1 MTKAGTTAVAAMA
14 ALTALVAVGVPA
26 PVAATFDFPEPVSVA
41 SSSRAIHTDKALVEF
56 PAGSSCDA
64 KATVEAHLSSLGL
77 GFRERYFINTD
88 LFCGYSFAL
97 EDSSVSA
104 YDAVSDISGA
114 VDTFRVISRERPKV
128 VSASAATDDV
138 STPMHNLTGVTAA
151 RAAGY
156 TGEGIKVAFIDTG
169 VYYLHPALGGGFGP
183 GFKVAFGY
191 DLVGD
196 GYFSGNLTV
205 VPDDDPLDNC
215 STESHGTHVAGII
228 AADATAITESGFVP
242 AFPFTGVAPSATLGA
257 YRVFG
262 CEADSTETDVITA
275 AIYMAANDGANIIS
289 LSLGGG
295 PAYNDES
302 DAIAAARVGAHGHFV
317 LGANGNDGAAGIFA
331 NGDPGDSAGGFGIAS
346 FDNYEE
352 PLPSLFLGD
361 TAYAYSLGTL
371 NGSFN
376 YPQTLDIFVN
386 NANAPA
392 DGVVDDGCTSVGA
405 GAAGKTALLYWGSGC
420 GSKGRCDNA
429 AAAGAVACLIYS
441 NTETIVSI
449 YGSALIPSASTTNEF
464 GLAYLASAGTVKI
477 TTDQSIFGIL
487 TGGTVSDFSS
497 PGPDP
502 ELNIKPDLGG
512 IGGSVYST
520 ISKHAE
526 TAESYNEPYAVY
538 SGTSM
543 ATPYVAGSLALL
555 LQARGTSISFT
566 EARAYL
572 QNTAIVANI
581 YDTALINSVV
591 IQGAGLVNIY
601 NAITAETL
609 ALPSLFALNDTAN
622 TGSSYTLSVT
632 NLHSEDLTYYFS
644 HSGAATVN
652 EFIAG
657 DDAMLM
663 LVDTSFTDNYATVL
677 FGSGGETTYSTV
689 IPAKGT
695 VTVAVKFEAPSS
707 ADPTLFPIYS
717 GYINIANSKE
727 DLTVTVPYAGMVGSW
742 KEAPLLS
749 VDSPEIYVD
758 PSGFYDSSVNYLD
771 TTPVTVNFTDD
782 YIIVYPIFTT
792 TTRLAIFEI
801 ANYTNGTTSSSSS
814 SASYSSAS
822 ASYGASSASPTYGA
836 SSKPCLVVS
845 EGSTSVSY
853 EAGTPTGSGTSP
865 TKTPSAP
872 SPAEPTAIGYIEGL
886 GTFYGQFARNSYA
899 TEQSIVAPS
908 SYAWTGTYVPDINAA
923 EVLQLPAGDYILTL
937 KALHHFVPV
946 AEATEDD
953 FQVITSSVVTVVY

>member
-1 MTKAGTTAVAAMA
+1 MAAAPGDLKKGTAPRALADATSIAMA
-14 ALTALVAVGVPA
+14 ARASTAAPKCKAAGLTLAALTILDAVCIPA
-26 PVAATFDFPEPVSVA
+26 FVDA
-41 SSSRAIHTDKALVEF
+41 STRVVHNNKALVEF

-64 KATVEAHLSSLGL
+64 KATVESHLSSLGL
-77 GFRERYFINTD
+77 AFRERFFINTE

-104 YDAVSDISGA
+104 YDAISGISGA
-114 VDTFRVISRERPKV
+114 VDTFDVISGERPKV
-128 VSASAATDDV
+128 VNASAATDDV

-196 GYFSGNLTV
+196 GFYSGNLTV

-262 CEADSTETDVITA
+262 CAADTTETDVITA
-275 AIYMAANDGANIIS
+275 AIYMAASDGAHIIS

-302 DAIAAARVGAHGHFV
+302 DAIAATRVGANGHFV
-317 LGANGNDGAAGIFA
+317 LGANGNDDTAGIFA
-331 NGDPGDSAGGFGIAS
+331 NGDPADSAGGFGIAS

-352 PLPSLFLGD
+352 PRPTLFLGD
-361 TAYAYSLGTL
+361 TAYAYSLGAL
-371 NGSFN
+371 NGSFDN
-376 YPQTLDIFVN
+376 PQTLDIFVN

-392 DGVVDDGCTSVGA
+392 DGVVDDGCTGVGA
-405 GAAGKTALLYWGSGC
+405 GAAGKTALLYWGTSC
-420 GSKGRCDNA
+420 GSKVRCNNA

-441 NTETIVSI
+441 NVETIISI
-449 YGSALIPSASTTNEF
+449 SGSALIPSASTTNEF
-464 GLAYLASAGTVKI
+464 GLAYLASPGTVKI
-477 TTDQSIFGIL
+477 TSDQSIFGIL

-512 IGGSVYST
+512 VGGSVFST
-520 ISKHAE
+520 ISKY
-526 TAESYNEPYAVY
+526 AESAQSFTEPYAVY

-543 ATPYVAGSLALL
+543 ATPYVAGALALL

-572 QNTAIVANI
+572 QNTAMVTNI
-581 YDTALINSVV
+581 YDSALINSVV

-622 TGSSYTLSVT
+622 TGSSCTLSVT

-657 DDAMLM
+657 DDAMLTM
-663 LVDTSFTDNYATVL
+663 ADSSFTDNYATVL

-689 IPAKGT
+689 IPANGT
-695 VTVAVKFEAPSS
+695 VTVSVKFEPPTS

-717 GYINIANSKE
+717 GYINITNSKE

-749 VDSPEIYVD
+749 VNSPYIYRNA
-758 PSGFYDSSVNYLD
+758 SGFYDSSMNYLN
-771 TTPVTVNFTDD
+771 TTPVTVNMTDD
-782 YIIVYPIFTT
+782 YINVIPIFTT

-801 ANYTNGTTSSSSS
+801 ANYTSSS

-822 ASYGASSASPTYGA
+822 SSTASYGS
-836 SSKPCLVVS
+836 L
-845 EGSTSVSY
+845 
-853 EAGTPTGSGTSP
+853 
-865 TKTPSAP
+865 
-872 SPAEPTAIGYIEGL
+872 PTAAEINSTAIAYVNGL
-886 GTFYGQFARNSYA
+886 GIFYRQFPRNSYI
-899 TEQSIVAPS
+899 TEQGILEPS
-908 SYAWTGTYVPDINAA
+908 AYAWNGTYVPDINAT
-923 EVLQLPAGDYILTL
+923 EILQLPPGDYILTL
-937 KALHHFVPV
+937 KALHHFVRV
-946 AEATEDD
+946 TEATEND
-953 FQVITSSVVTVVY
+953 FQVITSSVITIVY